1 MNRFRGGSVKTPREN
16 NADKYAKA
24 IDLAKTTNLNLTQ
37 IAAAVG
43 VSAETAWTWI
53 GARCDKMQWEAD
65 RKRHA
70 EFFGGLSPQAEYDK
84 HIEIRRKSDD
94 Y

>member
-1 MNRFRGGSVKTPREN
+1 MKRKILA
-16 NADKYAKA
+16 NA
-24 IDLAKTTNLNLTQ
+24 IQ
-37 IAAAVG
+37 EAAAAGCTNRAEIARFVG
-43 VSAETAWTWI
+43 CSPWVVYNHLGPTYDSE
-53 GARCDKMQWEAD
+53 QWEAD

-70 EFFGGLSPQAEYDK
+70 EFFGGLSPQAEYDR

>member
-1 MNRFRGGSVKTPREN
+1 MTSEISRRYKQIKLSPEQRKEANR
-16 NADKYAKA
+16 
-24 IDLAKTTNLNLTQ
+24 
-37 IAAAVG
+37 
-43 VSAETAWTWI
+43 TWH
-53 GARCDKMQWEAD
+53 QD

-70 EFFGGLSPQAEYDK
+70 EFFGGLTPAQEYDR

>member
-1 MNRFRGGSVKTPREN
+1 MRKKSIEN
-16 NADKYAKA
+16 DNYKA
-24 IDLAKTTNLNLTQ
+24 IM
-37 IAAAVG
+37 AAVDRGFTNRAEIAQIVGCNPWVVHYHLG
-43 VSAETAWTWI
+43 VI
-53 GARCDKMQWEAD
+53 HDPLQWESD

-70 EFFGGLSPQAEYDK
+70 EFFGGLTPAQEYDR